1 MLTERSS
8 QWVSEIKIPS
18 GTSESSSKYRK
29 ENGIEVEVEGEN
41 IVPPVIMTPNLINE
55 PEFPPRLKDNFLTI

>member
-1 MLTERSS
+1 LTERSS
-8 QWVSEIKIPS
+8 QGVSEIKIPS

-29 ENGIEVEVEGEN
+29 ENGIEVEGEN